1 MSTIK
6 SLAVKHTATY
16 KGDPLV
22 VFSDL
27 PGPDAELMPAQ
38 IRKLAAALIIIADD
52 CESHARGVR
61 RAIDRRQTYTVEV

>member
-6 SLAVKHTATY
+6 TLAVKHTATY
-16 KGDPLV
+16 KGDPLA

-27 PGPDAELMPAQ
+27 PGPDAELTPAQ

>member
-6 SLAVKHTATY
+6 TLAVKHTATH

-27 PGPDAELMPAQ
+27 PGPDAELTPAQ
-38 IRKLAAALIIIADD
+38 IRKLAAVLITIADD

>member
-6 SLAVKHTATY
+6 TLAVKHTATH

-27 PGPDAELMPAQ
+27 PGSDAELTPAQ
-38 IRKLAAALIIIADD
+38 IRKLAAALLIIADD
-52 CESHARGVR
+52 CDAHARGVR
-61 RAIDRRQTYTVEV
+61 RAIDRRQDYSVEA

>member
-6 SLAVKHTATY
+6 SLAVKHTATH

-27 PGPDAELMPAQ
+27 PGPGAELTPAQ
-38 IRKLAAALIIIADD
+38 IRKLAAALLTIADD
-52 CESHARGVR
+52 CESHARSVR
-61 RAIDRRQTYTVEV
+61 RYADRRREYPVEA